1 MDPRT
6 SETTYRDVTKHIQDT
21 KSRYF
26 GGKWLSKRL
35 ATYGNYQV
43 GFKFKCQTLVTKTTS
58 CLQNS
63 YSSKYSPLVYD
74 YLLHK
79 ARKNNKITIKK
90 VEIPILKTKGGK
102 SFSNHEATVAEYTLS
117 KM

>member
-43 GFKFKCQTLVTKTTS
+43 GFKFKCYTFVTKTTS

-79 ARKNNKITIKK
+79 AGKNNKITIKK

-102 SFSNHEATVAEYTLS
+102 SLSNHEASVAEYTLS